1 MDKQTSQE
9 VTDSLPAASASV
21 SSSTP
26 QAKPEEKPLK
36 LNVKRTMW
44 IGIAF
49 LGILLLWGVYDGYCA
64 NFLSFLFAE
73 QFYNLSADML
83 KTAEYKD
90 YFTQVQY
97 LVGIIMAL
105 DNIAALF
112 LMPLFGNLSDK
123 THTKIGKRMPYILV
137 GTVVSSIALPFIP
150 LAFSYADPDVA
161 GSVTASLTGVLVS
174 MILVLCF
181 MMMFRSPAVSLMPDL
196 TPKPLRSRAN
206 GIINLVGYI
215 GGAIPMVFTIA
226 MPFSSYF
233 DKNNS
238 IAYHNVWWIETPFLV
253 ASIVMLIAVGI
264 LFFKV
269 KENKVAAEVHDDMVR
284 GDKLS
289 ETVDEVKDNGPLS
302 KENKRNLLL
311 ILLAEVFW
319 FMSFNA
325 IGTYLSNFVWFGLNC
340 STKYSGY
347 LSAVQGV
354 MAAISFL
361 IAGPVSE
368 KIGRKKTILIGL
380 AICFVSYL
388 AFSFVPTAAADQD
401 INEGAAFPFWLFV
414 VFGVCGFGSSF
425 IHNCSFPMVVD
436 FCNSDKI
443 GKFTS
448 YYYMA
453 SMGAQSLTPIVIGV
467 IFRATNAWR
476 ALPIYSCALMA
487 ASLIVFLFVKA
498 PLKTKYVRKKGIEAL
513 GADD

>member
-1 MDKQTSQE
+1 MASDEKSAE
-9 VTDSLPAASASV
+9 GVAAATAAPLS
-21 SSSTP
+21 
-26 QAKPEEKPLK
+26 KPEEKPLK

-44 IGIAF
+44 IGVAF

-64 NFLSFLFAE
+64 NFLTFLFAE
-73 QFYNLSADML
+73 KMYGLTAAEL
-83 KTAEYKD
+83 KTAAYKED
-90 YFTQVQY
+90 FIQVQY

-105 DNIAALF
+105 DNVAALF
-112 LMPLFGNLSDK
+112 LMPLFGNISDK

-137 GTVVSSIALPFIP
+137 GTVIAAIALPFIP
-150 LAFSYADPDVA
+150 LAFSYADPTSG
-161 GSVTASLTGVLVS
+161 GSVAASLTGVLVS
-174 MILVLCF
+174 MILVLCS

-206 GIINLVGYI
+206 GIINLMGYI
-215 GGAIPMVFTIA
+215 GGAIPMLFTII

-233 DKNNS
+233 DPDSKG
-238 IAYHNVWWIETPFLV
+238 YHNVWWIETPFLV
-253 ASIVMLIAVGI
+253 ASIVMLIAVGL

-269 KENKVAAEVHDDMVR
+269 KENKVAAEVHDDMIR

-289 ETVDEVKDNGPLS
+289 ETVDEVKDDGPLS

-311 ILLAEVFW
+311 ILLAEVLW

-325 IGTYLSNFVWFGLNC
+325 VGTYLSNFVWFGLNC

-368 KIGRKKTILIGL
+368 KIGRKKTIFIGL
-380 AICFVSYL
+380 IICFVAYL
-388 AFSFVPTAAADQD
+388 AFSFVPTAAANQD
-401 INEGAAFPFWLFV
+401 IDESAKFPFWLFI

-448 YYYMA
+448 YYYLA
-453 SMGAQSLTPIVIGV
+453 SMGAQSITPIILGLL
-467 IFRATNAWR
+467 FKYTNAWR
-476 ALPIYSCALMA
+476 ALPIYACVLLFLSA
-487 ASLIVFLFVKA
+487 AVFAFVKA
-498 PLKTKYVRKKGIEAL
+498 PLKTKYVRKKGIEAI
-513 GADD
+513 GEADN

>member
-1 MDKQTSQE
+1 MDNLPDSKTSG
-9 VTDSLPAASASV
+9 PAATEALVQSK
-21 SSSTP
+21 TP
-26 QAKPEEKPLK
+26 VDEKPLK
-36 LNVKRTMW
+36 LNTKRTMW

-73 QFYNLSADML
+73 KLYGLSADML

-137 GTVVSSIALPFIP
+137 GTVVSAIALPFIP
-150 LAFSYADPDVA
+150 LFFTFSNNGNLDGAI
-161 GSVTASLTGVLVS
+161 TGVIIS
-174 MILVLCF
+174 MITVLCF

-206 GIINLVGYI
+206 GIINLIGYI
-215 GGAIPMVFTIA
+215 GGAIPMIFTIA
-226 MPFSSYF
+226 MPASSYF
-233 DKNNS
+233 DKTKGF
-238 IAYHNVWWIETPFLV
+238 AYHNVWWIETPFLV

-269 KENKVAAEVHDDMVR
+269 KENKVAVEVHDDMVR

-340 STKYSGY
+340 STKYSGF

-401 INEGAAFPFWLFV
+401 IDESAAFPFWLYV

-476 ALPIYSCALMA
+476 ALPIYSCVLMA
-487 ASLIVFLFVKA
+487 ASLVVFLFVKA
-498 PLKTKYVRKKGIEAL
+498 PLKTKYVRKKGIEAI